1 MKRISLWSAL
11 FAALTASSLFAA
23 TTTGQLKGKVVDAS
37 GAALPGVTVTV
48 TSPSQI
54 GGPKVTV
61 TGADGSFTFP
71 ALVPGEYKLNASLD
85 TFQPLER
92 DAVQVRLDRTTEIQ
106 ITLGQPTTE
115 TIEVTAEAPVVD
127 PEQVATAQ
135 TFTTQYLE
143 NAAIGSANRSYQD
156 VLTQVGGVALQAGAG
171 GNPSVYGSTLGENA
185 FLVDGIDTTDPV
197 TATFGT
203 NFNFDAIQEISFLTG
218 GFEAE
223 YGRATGGV
231 VNVLTKSGGNEFS
244 GTADVRYKGDSFT
257 QSGDHFDPDTESSKK
272 IVPGAT
278 LGGPI
283 VRDKLW
289 FFLADQYNDSK
300 TREAF
305 ETATER
311 FKGNYY
317 LGKLTWQINPSWQ
330 AALKHTGDP
339 ADIDNSNISIGIA
352 PEAAT
357 FQEQGGTITQAEASG
372 VLTPSLLWEG
382 KAARNRQKLNAFP
395 ETRNFTA
402 AGHFDLGTGLQT
414 GSSGNAQFSH
424 RDRDELRTSLTYFT
438 EAAGSHEFKGGLER
452 ANLDFDSRNFNP
464 AGFFYYDY
472 AAVIG
477 PYILLV
483 TDPNPPTTH
492 SSGKLNTAYL
502 QDSWHLSDR
511 LTAQLGVRYDQVSFD
526 NNAGNQV
533 ADMDKWQPRL
543 GLAWDVLGDA
553 TTVASVSWG
562 RFMHPS
568 ATTLPSFAR
577 TDSTPTSVYVSCS
590 LVGATSREECEQFFG
605 PTISD
610 PENDDPNG
618 WFLNSVQS
626 STPNQ
631 IQPGLKPTYA
641 EELIVRLER
650 QLLPKT
656 SVTLTY
662 VDKDTYDIFE
672 DTCIGNAVDGPSPTA
687 DCSTFMMANLG
698 DDILRRD
705 YRGGIVTFETR
716 AVDWLH
722 LLASYTYSKSR
733 GSVEYTQ
740 NAGADFDHFPEH
752 YVNTYGYLSDD
763 RRHRVK
769 LNGYALLPWDL
780 TAGVDAFWSS
790 AAAFNHIQT
799 PSQFADGSGGYGTE
813 YLEPRGSRRGK
824 PNYQVDVELKKGFTF
839 GAVRAQ
845 LIGTVFN
852 LFGSERVTGL
862 CERDTCTLEAGTPNQ
877 HSVGFLE
884 PTAFQLPRSF
894 EVGVRFEF

>member
-1 MKRISLWSAL
+1 MKRVSLWSAI
-11 FAALTASSLFAA
+11 FAALTASALFAQ
-23 TTTGQLKGKVVDAS
+23 TTGQLKGKVVDAS

-48 TSPSQI
+48 ASPAQI
-54 GGPKVTV
+54 GGSKVTV
-61 TGADGSFTFP
+61 SEADGSFSFP
-71 ALVPGEYKLNASLD
+71 ALAPGVYKLNANLD
-85 TFQPLER
+85 AFVPLER
-92 DAVQVRLDRTTEIQ
+92 EGVQVRLDRTTEIE

-135 TFTTQYLE
+135 TFTIDYLE
-143 NAAIGSANRSYQD
+143 NAAVGSANRSYQD
-156 VLTQVGGVALQAGAG
+156 VLFQVGGVAAQAGAG
-171 GNPSVYGSTLGENA
+171 DNPSVYGSTFGENA

-197 TATFGT
+197 TSTFGT

-231 VNVLTKSGGNEFS
+231 VNVVTKSGGNEFS
-244 GTADVRYKGDSFT
+244 GTVDVRYTGDSFT
-257 QSGDHFDPDTESSKK
+257 ESGEHFDPDTESNKA
-272 IVPGAT
+272 ITPGAT

-283 VRDKLW
+283 MRDKLW
-289 FFLADQYNDSK
+289 FFLADEYNDSK

-317 LGKLTWQINPSWQ
+317 LGKLTWQANPSWQ

-339 ADIDNSNISIGIA
+339 ADIDNAGIAVGIA

-357 FQEQGGTITQAEASG
+357 FQEQGGTITQADVTG
-372 VLTPSLLWEG
+372 VLSPNLLWEG
-382 KAARNRQKLNAFP
+382 KAARNRQELNAFP
-395 ETRNFTA
+395 QTGDLNA
-402 AGHFDLGTGLQT
+402 AAHLDLATNLQT
-414 GSSGNAQFSH
+414 GSPGNAQFSH
-424 RDRDELRTSLTYFT
+424 RDRDELRTSLSYFT
-438 EAAGSHEFKGGLER
+438 DAAGSHEFKGGLER
-452 ANLDFDSRNFNP
+452 ANLEFDSRNFNP

-472 AAVIG
+472 SALIG

-483 TDPNPPTTH
+483 TDPNPPVTH
-492 SSGKLNTAYL
+492 SSGNLNTAYL
-502 QDSWHLSDR
+502 QDSWRFNDR
-511 LTAQLGVRYDQVSFD
+511 MTAQLGVRYDQVSFE
-526 NNAGNQV
+526 NNAGDEL
-533 ADMDKWQPRL
+533 ADMDKVQPRL
-543 GLAWDVLGDA
+543 GLAWDILGDA

-562 RFMHPS
+562 TFMHPS

-577 TDSTPTSVYVSCS
+577 TDGTPTSVYVSCS
-590 LVGATSREECEQFFG
+590 LVGASSREECEDFFG

-610 PENDDPNG
+610 PDNTDPNG

-626 STPNQ
+626 ATPNQ

-641 EELIVRLER
+641 EELIVRFER
-650 QLLPKT
+650 QLLPRT

-662 VDKDTYDIFE
+662 VDKDTKDIFE
-672 DTCIGNAVDGPSPTA
+672 DTCIGNAVSGPSPTA

-698 DDILRRD
+698 DDFLRRD
-705 YRGGIVTFETR
+705 YKGAIVTFETR
-716 AVDWLH
+716 QFDWLH
-722 LLASYTYSKSR
+722 LLASYTYAKSR

-752 YVNTYGYLSDD
+752 FVNTYGYLSDD

-769 LNGYALLPWDL
+769 LNGFARLPWDI

-790 AAAFNHIQT
+790 AAAFDHIQT
-799 PSQFADGSGGYGTE
+799 PTSFADGSGGYGTE
-813 YLEPRGSRRGK
+813 YLEPRGSRRGNT
-824 PNYQVDVELKKGFTF
+824 NYQVDVELKKGFNF
-839 GAVRAQ
+839 GSIRAQ

-852 LFGSERVTGL
+852 LLDSERVTGR
-862 CERDTCTLEAGTPNQ
+862 CETDSCTLGAGTPNQ
-877 HSVGFLE
+877 HTVGFLE
-884 PTAFQLPRSF
+884 PTAFQLPRSY